1 MSAAPNNDSAATN
14 LKLVNS
20 IEAATGQHNEVDA
33 PVSVPSELST
43 ESPSE
48 FAIRRYLEFVAN
60 PDSARDDAAIEQL
73 ESQLAAT
80 SGILGRLRLLSDIE
94 RAKQV
99 DGAPLLDE
107 FVKHA
112 RMWAA
117 SNRITVNAFKAMGV
131 SPVVL
136 AQAGFDLGHG
146 SIHDRSSKPAAGST
160 RKPRLAPQG
169 PSVSSSVVKDWMLG
183 QQASFTIAQAM
194 TGAGASM
201 MTVKKAANELVAA
214 QRLNSLGQLAVPGVR
229 GRAPEHFS
237 VER

>member
-1 MSAAPNNDSAATN
+1 MTAVDGKGETPADVSAEF
-14 LKLVNS
+14 L
-20 IEAATGQHNEVDA
+20 I
-33 PVSVPSELST
+33 

-48 FAIRRYLEFVAN
+48 VAIRRYLEFVAN

-73 ESQLAAT
+73 ESQLAVT
-80 SGILGRLRLLSDIE
+80 SHMLGRLRLLSDIE

-117 SNRITVNAFKAMGV
+117 SNRITVDAFKAMGV
-131 SPVVL
+131 SQVVL

-146 SIHDRSSKPAAGST
+146 SIHDRSAKTAAGST
-160 RKPRLAPQG
+160 RGPRRAPQG

-183 QQASFTIAQAM
+183 QPGSFTIAQAM
-194 TGAGASM
+194 AGAGASM